1 MAAYTRDLVI
11 IGTGPAGISAA
22 FRAAQ
27 LGMRVAIVEKD
38 DIGGA
43 WLRQGFVPEKVMLRA
58 AAVMELAGEGGSL
71 GLKIVPAGV
80 IPEKLSERSQ
90 AMIDRLSKSL
100 EFNFK
105 KYKIDVFKGRAHVTN
120 PQSILIEPQKIV
132 DAERIL
138 VATGRYFS
146 EVPGFKTDAKNV
158 ISFHDLNEVK
168 SLPRTVVIVGG
179 GVRGV
184 EFAYLYK
191 SLGVEVT
198 ILEEKKNL
206 LPDLDPELGQEIER
220 IFRKRKINVL
230 CGSRAARADVKE
242 GAVRVVYQD
251 KQNADKEVFAVQ
263 VFVTLGRKPMT
274 EGLGLEAAGVK
285 LVNGYIEVNEKF
297 ETNVPSIYAVGD
309 VTDKNRFPEA
319 AWEAGRAV
327 AESMASVRVIG
338 NEAMYVPRIVHTR
351 PEIACVGIS
360 EQEAIDRKLT
370 HKVGKGLYRNS
381 AKAVIDGNEDGFV
394 KVIVDRVGKI
404 IGAEILGE
412 NAASLISEFTLLMT
426 AGFTV
431 ADAIKVFRPHP
442 GYAEV
447 ILEALFSSQSKGI

>member
-11 IGTGPAGISAA
+11 IGTGPAGMSAA

-38 DIGGA
+38 EIGGA
-43 WLRQGFVPEKVMLRA
+43 WLRQGFVPEKVMLRSASVMDSIAEA
-58 AAVMELAGEGGSL
+58 ASLAVKTGASS
-71 GLKIVPAGV
+71 VS
-80 IPEKLSERSQ
+80 PERLVERSQ
-90 AMIDRLSKSL
+90 TTIDRLAKSL

-105 KYKIDVFKGRAHVTN
+105 KFKIDVFKGRAHVTN

-132 DAERIL
+132 EAERIL
-138 VATGRYFS
+138 IATGRHFS
-146 EVPGFKTDAKNV
+146 EVPGFKLDGKNV
-158 ISFHDLNEVK
+158 ISFHELNEVK
-168 SLPRTVVIVGG
+168 ALPRTVVIIGG

-191 SLGVEVT
+191 ALGVEVT
-198 ILEEKKNL
+198 ILEEKKSL
-206 LPDLDPELGQEIER
+206 LSDLDPELGQETER

-230 CGSRAARADVKE
+230 CGCRAARAEVKE
-242 GAVRVVYQD
+242 GTVRVVYQD

-263 VFVTLGRKPMT
+263 VFVTLGRKPVT

-309 VTDKNRFPEA
+309 VTDKNRFPDA
-319 AWEAGRAV
+319 AWEAGRAA
-327 AESMASVRVIG
+327 AEIMASVRLTG
-338 NEAMYVPRIVHTR
+338 NEPIYVPRVVHTR
-351 PEIACVGIS
+351 PEIASVGIS
-360 EQEAIDRKLT
+360 EQEAVDKKIT
-370 HKVGKGLYRNS
+370 HKVGRGLYRNS
-381 AKAVIDGNEDGFV
+381 AKAVVDGNEDGFV

-404 IGAEILGE
+404 IGAQILGE

-426 AGFTV
+426 AGLTV
-431 ADAIKVFRPHP
+431 ADAIKVLRPHP
-442 GYAEV
+442 GYAEAV
-447 ILEALFSSQSKGI
+447 LEALLSSQSKGI